1 MLQFLHNVKKYLIQE
16 FVASYFN
23 YTFFMIVLTFGNLIT
38 YITPHLQK
46 IKKLGRLLN
55 LFSREELAKVCWD
68 DGTKSVVS
76 INMLHS
82 IDNDFG

>member
-38 YITPHLQK
+38 YSASVED
-46 IKKLGRLLN
+46 KKVREVAEPVFTGRA
-55 LFSREELAKVCWD
+55 S
-68 DGTKSVVS
+68 
-76 INMLHS
+76 
-82 IDNDFG
+82 